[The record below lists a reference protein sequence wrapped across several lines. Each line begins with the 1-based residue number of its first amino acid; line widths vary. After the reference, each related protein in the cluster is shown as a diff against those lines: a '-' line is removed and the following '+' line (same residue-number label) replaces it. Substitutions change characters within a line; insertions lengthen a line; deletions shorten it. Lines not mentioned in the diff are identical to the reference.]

1 MIGITQIIW
10 AAAIAA
16 LTIMSVVIGVQ
27 VVKILQEL
35 RVSVQK
41 LNQILDDM
49 AGVTHSVSQ
58 PLVNLSG
65 LLENLRGGVKL
76 VAAVK
81 KLLRKEEEVESAPV
95 EPEANLEKPSDDVS
109 YIHELQEKGRTQQR
123 FFERN
128 GKVLG

>member
-10 AAAIAA
+10 VVAIAS
-16 LTIMSVVIGVQ
+16 LTVMSVVIGVQ

-35 RVSVQK
+35 RVSLQK
-41 LNQILDDM
+41 LNRILDDM

-81 KLLRKEEEVESAPV
+81 KLLGKEEVKEAPG
-95 EPEANLEKPSDDVS
+95 EDEMS
-109 YIHELQEKGRTQQR
+109 YIQELQEKGRTQHR

>member
-16 LTIMSVVIGVQ
+16 LTVTSVVIGVQ

-35 RVSVQK
+35 RVSLQK
-41 LNQILDDM
+41 LNRILDDM

-81 KLLRKEEEVESAPV
+81 KLLGKEEIKPV
-95 EPEANLEKPSDDVS
+95 PMEPEANLTEPDDEMS
-109 YIHELQEKGRTQQR
+109 YIQELQEKGRTQHR

>member
-10 AAAIAA
+10 VVAIAA
-16 LTIMSVVIGVQ
+16 LTVMSVVIGVQ

-35 RVSVQK
+35 RVSLQK
-41 LNQILDDM
+41 LNRILDDM
-49 AGVTHSVSQ
+49 AGVTHSISQ

-81 KLLRKEEEVESAPV
+81 RLLGRV
-95 EPEANLEKPSDDVS
+95 EPEANGEEAGDDMG
-109 YIHELQEKGRTQQR
+109 YIQELQEKGRTQR

>member
-10 AAAIAA
+10 ATAIAA
-16 LTIMSVVIGVQ
+16 LTVMSVVIGVQ

-81 KLLRKEEEVESAPV
+81 KLLGKEEEVEPAPV
-95 EPEANLEKPSDDVS
+95 EPEANLEEPADTMS
-109 YIHELQEKGRTQQR
+109 YIQELQEKGRTQHR

>member
-10 AAAIAA
+10 VVAIAS
-16 LTIMSVVIGVQ
+16 LTVMSVVIGVQ

-35 RVSVQK
+35 RVSLQK
-41 LNQILDDM
+41 LNRILDDM

-81 KLLRKEEEVESAPV
+81 RLLGKEEVREAPV
-95 EPEANLEKPSDDVS
+95 DDEMS
-109 YIHELQEKGRTQQR
+109 YIQELQEKGRTQHR

>member
-10 AAAIAA
+10 VVAIAS
-16 LTIMSVVIGVQ
+16 LTVMSVVIGVQ

-35 RVSVQK
+35 RVSLQK
-41 LNQILDDM
+41 LNRILDDM

-81 KLLRKEEEVESAPV
+81 KLLGKEEVREAPV
-95 EPEANLEKPSDDVS
+95 EDEMS
-109 YIHELQEKGRTQQR
+109 YIQELQEKGRTQHR

>member
-16 LTIMSVVIGVQ
+16 LTVTSVVIGVQ

-35 RVSVQK
+35 RVSLQK
-41 LNQILDDM
+41 LNRILDDM

-81 KLLRKEEEVESAPV
+81 RLLGKEEEVGPAPV
-95 EPEANLEKPSDDVS
+95 EPETSLAEPGDEMS
-109 YIHELQEKGRTQQR
+109 YIQELQEKGRTQHR

>member
-10 AAAIAA
+10 VVAIAA
-16 LTIMSVVIGVQ
+16 LTVMSVVIGVQ

-35 RVSVQK
+35 RVSLQK

-95 EPEANLEKPSDDVS
+95 EPEANLEEPADTMS
-109 YIHELQEKGRTQQR
+109 YIQELQEKGRTQHR

-128 GKVLG
+128 